1 MKLAPAARMTLA
13 TLLLMPMS
21 VSALAQL
28 KPETQ
33 LGSRLAVQP
42 KAVDPAV
49 AARISKDVAKCV
61 LAGRSTFV
69 AKFLSNSD
77 PVLVDFKAMGTTDRK
92 ITDDLGMPSCLE
104 AQMNITQ
111 SATRM
116 SFPISTLRTL
126 LAEESYLKAYVN
138 SPRLPESAVE
148 PVARHFVSQGE
159 ELNRARGL
167 AAFADCITF
176 NDVVGADKVLRTQ
189 PRSVDEKAAARALAP
204 TLGKCLVAG
213 QTVSLTSENVRAIV
227 ADGLWS
233 RFVYGS
239 KPNA

>member
-1 MKLAPAARMTLA
+1 MKFAPAFRTSLA
-13 TLLLMPMS
+13 AFLLMPMS
-21 VSALAQL
+21 ASALAQL
-28 KPETQ
+28 KPEAQ

-42 KAVDPAV
+42 KTADPAV

-61 LAGRSTFV
+61 LMGRSMFV
-69 AKFLSNSD
+69 TKFLNNSD
-77 PVLVDFKAMGTTDRK
+77 PVQVDFKMIGTTERK
-92 ITDDLGMPSCLE
+92 IAGDLGMPNCLE

-111 SATRM
+111 SAVQM

-126 LAEESYLKAYVN
+126 LAEESYLKVYEN
-138 SPRLPESAVE
+138 SPDLPENAVE
-148 PVARHFVSQGE
+148 AVARHFVSQGDD
-159 ELNRARGL
+159 LSRARGL

-176 NDVVGADKVLRTQ
+176 NDTAGADKVLRTV

-213 QTVSLTSENVRAIV
+213 QTVSLTSENIRAIV